1 MIMTKKKYKK
11 LQIDKTSNS
20 EKRVLLSE
28 EEISHIMEMKSFLI
42 FLDGGKEG
50 EIWRQL
56 ETACKEMNCEVDDI
70 LRYMYFA

>member
-1 MIMTKKKYKK
+1 MIMTKKKYKN
-11 LQIDKTSNS
+11 LQIDKSSNS
-20 EKRVLLSE
+20 IKRVLLSE
-28 EEISHIMEMKSFLI
+28 EESHIMEMKSFLI